1 MELFKGIGADRVPVV
16 QALANQEM
24 VIPSKIVNH
33 AARLRRKVSEAETVV
48 MGQENRAIG
57 DLNGN
62 EKLIQQVGGSVKD
75 KWKAGEQMLPL
86 GNILSQGSVWRCYPG
101 WGADEV

>member
-48 MGQENRAIG
+48 MG
-57 DLNGN
+57 
-62 EKLIQQVGGSVKD
+62 
-75 KWKAGEQMLPL
+75 
-86 GNILSQGSVWRCYPG
+86 
-101 WGADEV
+101 